1 MVKLKRLLGS
11 TWIMQ
16 EMKKWGTQQQP
27 VRQKRQHRRPAMTV
41 IIPWEMESEDSC
53 PESLENLETLEKS
66 GKIPGDRR
74 TYELSQLKSCNK
86 NSKKVV
92 KTIDISGWCVYN
104 CRKLTHCSDKG
115 PVQKLFKD
123 SGG

>member
-1 MVKLKRLLGS
+1 
-11 TWIMQ
+11 
-16 EMKKWGTQQQP
+16 
-27 VRQKRQHRRPAMTV
+27 MTV

-53 PESLENLETLEKS
+53 PESL
-66 GKIPGDRR
+66 
-74 TYELSQLKSCNK
+74 ELSQLKSCNK

-104 CRKLTHCSDKG
+104 CRKLKHCSDKG